1 MNDNIILRLE
11 EELDNLTEK
20 IKEYERKSYNIFSST
35 MMASDRI
42 KYDRLIGTKRGIELS
57 LNVVKSELKQY
68 EIDCLKS
75 KLDAINI

>member
-1 MNDNIILRLE
+1 MNNNIILRLE

-35 MMASDRI
+35 TMASDRI
-42 KYDRLIGTKRGIELS
+42 EYDRLIGSKRGIELS
-57 LNVVKSELKQY
+57 LNIVKAELRQY

-75 KLDAINI
+75 ELDEINS